1 MHGGALVFMVSF
13 WALVIG
19 LVVFVFCRLYCPGVD
34 ISKTSL
40 SGCEIDEEP
49 NEVT

>member
-1 MHGGALVFMVSF
+1 MVGF

-19 LVVFVFCRLYCPGVD
+19 LVTFVFCRLYCPGVD

-40 SGCEIDEEP
+40 GACEVNEEP
-49 NEVT
+49 DEVT